1 MSAKG
6 FFASA
11 FAKAGEGAPTLAM
24 DLYYVI
30 LSAMIP
36 VFLVSL
42 AGSVAQW
49 RGWMQEDLERG
60 VMKLALN
67 LLLPCLIFDLVVGN
81 PSLDDPKVVGMAIG
95 CGFGFI
101 IIGFAVSWLV
111 GMLFGLRRGFGRRTF
126 TIAAGVQNYGFVA
139 LPVIAMLFVDAAGIA
154 QEGPLALVFIH
165 GLGVELAVWTI
176 GVMILSRDSG
186 PPWKLL
192 INGPLI
198 AVVVSLVV
206 HYSGG
211 AQFVPK
217 VFENAVA
224 MLGRCAIPMSLFMIG
239 ATIATLFERR
249 VGRHIVRTA
258 VAGSVARLAIMP
270 AIMLSITALLPLPL
284 DLKKVL
290 VVQAGMP
297 AALMPIVIARLY
309 GGHPQ
314 TAIQVVLAT
323 MLLCI
328 GTAPAVIG
336 WGMKWLGL

>member
-1 MSAKG
+1 
-6 FFASA
+6 
-11 FAKAGEGAPTLAM
+11 M

-36 VFLVSL
+36 VFLVIL

-49 RGWMQEDLERG
+49 RGWMQEDLEKG

-81 PSLDDPKVVGMAIG
+81 PSLDEPKVVGVAVG

-101 IIGFAVSWLV
+101 ITGFGVAWLV

-126 TIAAGVQNYGFVA
+126 TIAAGVQNYGFMA
-139 LPVIAMLFVDAAGIA
+139 LPVIATLFVGASGLAE
-154 QEGPLALVFIH
+154 EGPLALVFIH

-198 AVVVSLVV
+198 AVLVSLTIQ
-206 HYSGG
+206 YSGG
-211 AQFVPK
+211 ARFVPE
-217 VFENAVA
+217 VFGNAVS

-249 VGRHIVRTA
+249 IGRHMFRTA
-258 VAGSVARLAIMP
+258 VAGSVVRLAIMP
-270 AIMLSITALLPLPL
+270 AIMLTTAFFLPLPL
-284 DLKKVL
+284 DLKKVI

-297 AALMPIVIARLY
+297 AALIPIVIARLY

-314 TAIQVVLAT
+314 TAIQVVLVT
-323 MLLCI
+323 TLLCI

-336 WGMKWLGL
+336 WGIKWLGL